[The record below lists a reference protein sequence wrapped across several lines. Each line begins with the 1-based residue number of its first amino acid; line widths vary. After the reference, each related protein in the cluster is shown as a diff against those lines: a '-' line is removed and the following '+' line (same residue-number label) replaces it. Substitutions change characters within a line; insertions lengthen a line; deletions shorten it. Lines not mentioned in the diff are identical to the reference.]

1 MYNLTLRDGKFN
13 MTAKIRVLDEL
24 TINQIAAGEVIEN
37 PSSVV
42 KELVENAIDAGS
54 TEITIEI
61 KGGGRQLI
69 RITDNGCG
77 MNHDDAILCIERHA
91 TSKLKNFDDLSS
103 LLTMG
108 FRGEALPS
116 IASISQFMLL
126 TRTKDQPEDKG
137 TLVSLD
143 GGKMLKCSTCV
154 RDVGTTIEVKN
165 LFFNVPVR
173 RKFQKSPSV
182 DSNEIVKSVT
192 AMTLA
197 HPKIRFQLIID
208 TKCALT
214 TPGNNAAEFLEAL
227 KRRIEDTLGFA
238 FLEELLPLSLNNE
251 EYKIEG
257 YISMP
262 FHHRPNRSSQ
272 FLFVNGRALYS
283 PLVSYAVKD
292 GYGFSIPQGRFPSYV
307 LHLTLPC
314 EDFDINVHPQKKEV
328 RFRREDKLK
337 EILKHAIESAI
348 QQPRIIPQIEETV
361 RPPLEI
367 PVQYS
372 SYKLPEKE
380 RSFSFPALKVE
391 EKPMQLPKMPFKP
404 SCIACFNDFIVL
416 ENPPEGLFS
425 NDGIC
430 LAHKKNA
437 YARII
442 YEKALKS
449 LQGQKDAF
457 GSQSLLV
464 PATMELIPAD
474 AEILRQNLVSL
485 NKLGFEI
492 REFGQRTF
500 FIEALPE
507 HLNVEMVEFVLQNM
521 IASLKEG
528 LENFG
533 WQKEESQKMALATAK
548 SAVLK
553 NQKMSIAEGQS
564 LINQLLDCQQ
574 PYFSPLGPSIF
585 AMLNEDLLQNLFKK

>member
-1 MYNLTLRDGKFN
+1 

-42 KELVENAIDAGS
+42 KELVENSIDAGS

-137 TLVSLD
+137 TIVSLD
-143 GGKMLKCSTCV
+143 GGKIIKCSSCV

-173 RKFQKSPSV
+173 RKFQKSPV
-182 DSNEIVKSVT
+182 HDTNEIIKSVT

-197 HPKIRFQLIID
+197 HPKVRFQLIAD
-208 TKCALT
+208 TKCTLT
-214 TPGNNAAEFLEAL
+214 TPGNTTQEFLEAL
-227 KRRIEDTLGFA
+227 KLRIEDTLGFA
-238 FLEELLPLSLNNE
+238 FLEELLPLNVKEE
-251 EYKIEG
+251 EYKAEG

-262 FHHRPNRSSQ
+262 FHNRPNRSSQ
-272 FLFVNGRALYS
+272 FLFVNGRYVHS
-283 PLVSYAVKD
+283 PQVSYAIKD
-292 GYGFSIPQGRFPSYV
+292 GYGFSIPQGRFPSFV

-337 EILKHAIESAI
+337 EMLKRAIEVTI
-348 QQPRIIPQIEETV
+348 QQPKTFSQTAETFTPSAETFIPSIE
-361 RPPLEI
+361 PSI
-367 PVQYS
+367 HYS
-372 SYKLPEKE
+372 SYKFPEKE
-380 RSFSFPALKVE
+380 RSFAFPAMKVE
-391 EKPMQLPKMPFKP
+391 EKPLQLPKMPFKP
-404 SCIACFNDFIVL
+404 NCIACFHDFIVL
-416 ENPPEGLFS
+416 ENPPEGIPA
-425 NDGIC
+425 NEGIC
-430 LAHKKNA
+430 LAHKKHA

-457 GSQSLLV
+457 GSQALLV
-464 PATMELIPAD
+464 PATLELVPSD
-474 AEILRQNLVSL
+474 AEILRQNLVPLS
-485 NKLGFEI
+485 KLGFEI

-500 FIEALPE
+500 FIESLPE
-507 HLNVEMVEFVLQNM
+507 HLNIEMVEFVLKNM
-521 IASLKEG
+521 ITSLKEG
-528 LENFG
+528 VENFG

-548 SAVLK
+548 SAVLR
-553 NQKMSIAEGQS
+553 NQKMSMAEGQS

-574 PYFSPLGPSIF
+574 PYFSPFGPSIF
-585 AMLNEDLLQNLFKK
+585 ALLNEDLLQNLFKK